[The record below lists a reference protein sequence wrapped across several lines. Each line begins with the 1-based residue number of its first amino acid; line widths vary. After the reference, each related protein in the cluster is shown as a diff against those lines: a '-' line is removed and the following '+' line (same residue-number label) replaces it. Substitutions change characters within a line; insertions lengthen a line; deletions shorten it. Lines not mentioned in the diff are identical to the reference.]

1 MLETLVL
8 TVLFKLLAFQRYFKF
23 SDKTFSS
30 QLQSL
35 LTNFTRIVIII
46 IIIIM
51 VIISW
56 YYFLFR
62 VQIAEQISAGNKTKQ
77 KAHK

>member
-1 MLETLVL
+1 MLETSVS
-8 TVLFKLLAFQRYFKF
+8 TVLFKLLAFQNYFKF
-23 SDKTFSS
+23 SDKAFSS
-30 QLQSL
+30 NFRVEQIL
-35 LTNFTRIVIII
+35 LIVIIIIIII

-62 VQIAEQISAGNKTKQ
+62 VQIAEQISAGNKKN
-77 KAHK
+77 